1 MKWDLEWIDEDLLE
15 RHEPKVY
22 EKLKEYR
29 RLQYRIKQHSST
41 ITKLKQQLS
50 DKRDIVRQLKVQETQ
65 LFNDLQT
72 LSEGWDFSFRI
83 YHQNRKTK
91 KGIVKDYKLDIKGL
105 GVNRERNKREV
116 VLGQEKDIISR
127 LNTIYKGN
135 TFYVSK
141 HNGDKEKIVGNDYL
155 KLIKKDWK
163 EFILEKDKVL
173 SERIYLMVKNDPNG
187 FSKMILNKDVIYP
200 LPKTSKK

>member
-1 MKWDLEWIDEDLLE
+1 MKWDIEWINEEVLE
-15 RHEPKVY
+15 KHEPKVY

-50 DKRDIVRQLKVQETQ
+50 DKRDIVRQLQVQETQ
-65 LFNDLQT
+65 LFNDIQT

-135 TFYVSK
+135 KT
-141 HNGDKEKIVGNDYL
+141 YL
-155 KLIKKDWK
+155 KLIKQDWK
-163 EFILEKDKVL
+163 KFIIQQDNDLY
-173 SERIYLMVKNDPNG
+173 ERVYLMVKNNPNG
-187 FSKMILNKDVIYP
+187 FSKMVLNKDVIYP